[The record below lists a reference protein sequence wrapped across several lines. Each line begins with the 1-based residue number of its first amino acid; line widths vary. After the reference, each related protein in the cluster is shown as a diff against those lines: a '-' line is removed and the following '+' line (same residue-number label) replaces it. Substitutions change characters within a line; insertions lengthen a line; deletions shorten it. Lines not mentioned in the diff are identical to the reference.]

1 VPTASQDE
9 PYVWMRPERPPRG
22 PQPPLTRS
30 QIAAAGIKVADALGA
45 DGVSMRRVAAE
56 LGCGTM
62 SLYRHVRNK
71 DELLDVMIDAVAGED
86 GPLPDGPDRH
96 WRSDLAAMARRRRR
110 IVLSHPWLVVVLPR
124 RPLLGPNMLAEIEFV
139 LSAVDGLGLSMDE
152 MVRVVRTVD
161 AFVVGY
167 TQSELSERQW
177 RHSDGLNP
185 TGEDWQRAALPY
197 VGHIVGSGQ
206 YPYFTRMIA
215 EADTLPDPDA
225 TFEWELQRVLD
236 GLAQAI
242 GATRA
247 ADGGRGKA

>member
-1 VPTASQDE
+1 
-9 PYVWMRPERPPRG
+9 
-22 PQPPLTRS
+22 
-30 QIAAAGIKVADALGA
+30 
-45 DGVSMRRVAAE
+45 
-56 LGCGTM
+56 
-62 SLYRHVRNK
+62 
-71 DELLDVMIDAVAGED
+71 
-86 GPLPDGPDRH
+86 
-96 WRSDLAAMARRRRR
+96 MARRRRR

-167 TQSELSERQW
+167 TQTELSERQW
-177 RHSDGLNP
+177 RHPDGLNP
-185 TGEDWQRAALPY
+185 TGEDWHRAALPY
-197 VGHIVGSGQ
+197 VGHIAGSGQ
-206 YPYFTRMIA
+206 YPYVTRMIA
-215 EADTLPDPDA
+215 EADKFPDPDA
-225 TFEWELQRVLD
+225 SFEWELQRVLD